1 MEMLAPLSIRN
12 FNSKAP
18 ICASTSR
25 SGGSVA
31 AESFDPFAVYVYF
44 SGFASFLYSLYRV
57 RVTTE
62 GIGRLVLLI
71 DFPKMINEA

>member
-25 SGGSVA
+25 SGGSVGTDSA
-31 AESFDPFAVYVYF
+31 RQ
-44 SGFASFLYSLYRV
+44 ASFPNRWGV
-57 RVTTE
+57 VMM
-62 GIGRLVLLI
+62 IGS
-71 DFPKMINEA
+71 